1 MTETPQAYVAGAV
14 FDGTTMHPGA
24 ALLVGG
30 GRVAGIAAVSE
41 IPADHD
47 VITLGKGILA
57 PGFVDLQVNG
67 GGGVMLNDAPT
78 ADTLASIAA
87 AHARLGTTALLPTL
101 ITDTPGQT
109 RAAIEAAVSAIAAG
123 VPGIAGL
130 HLEGPH
136 LSVARKGAHDAALIR
151 AMRQDD
157 LDLLLAAAGRLPSL
171 LVTVAPETV
180 TPDQIAALSGAG
192 IVVSLGHSDADY
204 DTCVDAAKAGA
215 TCVTHLFNA
224 MSQMGNRQP
233 GLVGAALDLGG
244 LNAGLIAD
252 GIHVHAASMG
262 AALRAK
268 QGPGQVFLVTDAMA
282 TAGSDITGFSL
293 NGRRIERRDGRL
305 TLADGTLAGADL
317 DMAGAIRVLVREVG
331 VPLQTA
337 LRMATSAPADV
348 MARGDLG
355 RLEAGHHANFV
366 LLGESCQLRG
376 CWRGGE
382 RIA

>member
-1 MTETPQAYVAGAV
+1 MTETPHAYVADAV
-14 FDGTTMHPGA
+14 FDGTAMHPGA
-24 ALLVGG
+24 ALLVEGG
-30 GRVAGIAAVSE
+30 QVAGIVAASN
-41 IPADHD
+41 IPGGYG
-47 VITLGKGILA
+47 ISKLGKGILA

-78 ADTLASIAA
+78 VDTLATIAA
-87 AHARLGTTALLPTL
+87 AHAGLGTTALLPTL
-101 ITDTPGQT
+101 ITDTPDQT

-151 AMRQDD
+151 EMQQDD
-157 LDLLLAAAGRLPSL
+157 LDLLLSAVRRLPSL
-171 LVTVAPETV
+171 MVTVAPETV
-180 TPDQIAALSGAG
+180 TPDQIATLSGAG

-204 DTCVDAAKAGA
+204 DTCLRATKAGA

-233 GLVGAALDLGG
+233 GLVGAALDQGG

-282 TAGSDITGFSL
+282 TAGADITGFTL

-317 DMAGAIRVLVREVG
+317 EMAGAIRVLVRDVG
-331 VPLQTA
+331 VPAKAA
-337 LRMATSAPADV
+337 LRMTASAPADV
-348 MARGDLG
+348 IGRSDLG
-355 RLEAGHHANFV
+355 RLSPGLPANF
-366 LLGESCQLRG
+366 LLLSEGYELLG

-382 RIA
+382 RIS